1 MKSALLGL
9 LLFGM
14 IFQAHPCTTFFL
26 AAPDGTMLFGRNFD
40 FPTGQGHICI
50 NEKGLKKMA
59 FVQPPE
65 KPLSW
70 VSSYGSISFNQA
82 GREFP
87 YGGMNEAGLV
97 IEQMWLQETQYPEA
111 DERYG
116 LPELQW
122 IQYQLDMSAS
132 VQDVIDSDSLLRI
145 TDRSVAPLHF
155 LVADQSGEVAV
166 VEYLDGKMTVRRGE
180 GLPFKA
186 LANCP
191 YERSLDFIMKKD
203 EGSTASFNNWTLNSS
218 GRFAKAAGML
228 ESYKGQEPPVDYA
241 FAVLDS
247 VGQGPATQW
256 SIVYDLSD
264 QKIFYRTYA
273 NRDIKVLDMEDFD
286 FSCDSPDI
294 YADIDQHAKRPM
306 DFSPYSYEANL
317 QLIKDVFSNVDFLRE
332 NVPAEGMTASAKYP
346 ESIVCLKDGT
356 NQITE

>member
-1 MKSALLGL
+1 MRKF
-9 LLFGM
+9 LFAVLAFGIM
-14 IFQAHPCTTFFL
+14 LQVYPCTTFFL
-26 AAPDGTMLFGRNFD
+26 ATPDGTMIFGRNFD

-59 FVQPPE
+59 FIQPPE

-70 VSSYGSISFNQA
+70 VSRYGSISFNQA

-97 IEQMWLQETQYPEA
+97 IEQMWLQETQYPDA

-122 IQYQLDMSAS
+122 IQYQLDMSAT
-132 VQDVIDSDSLLRI
+132 VQELVDSDSLLRI
-145 TDRSVAPLHF
+145 TNRSVAPLHF
-155 LVADQSGEVAV
+155 LVSDQNGDVAV
-166 VEYLDGKMTVRRGE
+166 VEYLDGEMKVRRGDD
-180 GLPFKA
+180 LPHPV

-191 YERSLDFIMKKD
+191 YVRSLDFKIQKD
-203 EGSTASFNNWTLNSS
+203 EGSTESFTNWTLNSS
-218 GRFAKAAGML
+218 GRFAKAAKLL
-228 ESYKGQEPPVDYA
+228 EQYQGNENPVDYA
-241 FAVLDS
+241 FAILDS

-264 QKIFYRTYA
+264 QRIYYRTYA
-273 NRDIKVLDMEDFD
+273 NRQIKVLDMDDFD
-286 FSCDSPDI
+286 FSCDNHDI
-294 YADIDQHAKRPM
+294 YADIDQYAESPG
-306 DFSPYSYEANL
+306 DFLPYSYETNL
-317 QLIKDVFSNVDFLRE
+317 KLIRDVFSNVDFLRE
-332 NVPAEGMTASAKYP
+332 HVPDEAKMASAKYP